1 MNRRPITKSSDRFK
15 NTKPNV
21 KDGYLMKNLYS
32 LTPKQLTSITRNS
45 HLPAQQPAPPPQSP
59 PQPPSAAP
67 ASRPARPQDPKFV
80 SEPASPN
87 LPSDSWWASVLGE
100 EAGERRSPPSNH
112 APQERAQAS
121 YDWAAA
127 RELYESD
134 GIADLNVTG
143 VNRGGLLVE
152 GEHIR
157 GFIPLSH
164 LIGVPS
170 LTSEEERQTVMYRK
184 IGQPIRAKIIE
195 FDPEKG
201 RVVFSERAAQAAPG
215 RRAELLAKLQ
225 VGDRIQGEVTNI
237 TNFGVFIDLGG
248 MEGLVHLSEISWGRV
263 HNPADFV
270 SIGQKVDVEVISVD
284 RDQGRIALS
293 LKRLQSDPW
302 VTVPERYV
310 PGKWVPCKITHV
322 TNFGAFAS
330 LEEGVEGLIH
340 ISELADGPFSHPRN
354 IVTEGEEVTA
364 RVISVESG
372 SRRLALSL
380 RRLQED
386 AAADSAAA
394 ADDPTEDAAGT
405 QAAADDPTE
414 DTAGT
419 PAASETVSEG

>member
-1 MNRRPITKSSDRFK
+1 
-15 NTKPNV
+15 
-21 KDGYLMKNLYS
+21 MKNLYS
-32 LTPKQLTSITRNS
+32 LTPKQVNSITRNS
-45 HLPAQQPAPPPQSP
+45 RPPAPPAASP
-59 PQPPSAAP
+59 SPSAPPESPAP
-67 ASRPARPQDPKFV
+67 AASSRAARSAESKYPRDA
-80 SEPASPN
+80 ASPET
-87 LPSDSWWASVLGE
+87 PSESWWSAVLSE
-100 EAGERRSPPSNH
+100 EVAERRPPMPESVPH
-112 APQERAQAS
+112 ERVPAS

-134 GIADLNVTG
+134 GITELTVTG

-152 GEHIR
+152 GDHIR

-170 LTSEEERQTVMYRK
+170 LTSDEERQTVMYRK
-184 IGQPIRAKIIE
+184 IGQTVKAKIIE

-215 RRAELLAKLQ
+215 RRAELLAKVQ

-237 TNFGVFIDLGG
+237 TTFGVFIDLGG

-270 SIGQKVDVEVISVD
+270 TIGQKVDVEVISVD
-284 RDQGRIALS
+284 REQGRIALS
-293 LKRLQSDPW
+293 LKRLQADPW
-302 VTVPERYV
+302 LTVPERYV
-310 PGKWVPCKITHV
+310 PGNWVTCRITHV
-322 TNFGAFAS
+322 TSFGAFAA

-372 SRRLALSL
+372 ARRLALSL
-380 RRLQED
+380 RHSNLPAES
-386 AAADSAAA
+386 SASIPTEPG
-394 ADDPTEDAAGT
+394 DEVDPTPSDEI
-405 QAAADDPTE
+405 DPT
-414 DTAGT
+414 
-419 PAASETVSEG
+419 PPSETDPEG

>member
-1 MNRRPITKSSDRFK
+1 
-15 NTKPNV
+15 
-21 KDGYLMKNLYS
+21 MKNLYS
-32 LTPKQLTSITRNS
+32 LTPKQLSSITRNT
-45 HLPAQQPAPPPQSP
+45 HLPPQPPQQPPQSP
-59 PQPPSAAP
+59 PAQTPPQQPPSTPAP
-67 ASRPARPQDPKFV
+67 RPARAPEAKFT

-100 EAGERRSPPSNH
+100 EAGERRGPPPDH

-134 GIADLNVTG
+134 GIADLSVTG

-215 RRAELLAKLQ
+215 RRAELLTKLQ
-225 VGDRIQGEVTNI
+225 VGDKIQGEVTNI

-310 PGKWVPCKITHV
+310 PGKWVQCKITHV

-380 RRLQED
+380 RRPLESD
-386 AAADSAAA
+386 SMDSTAATDSTAEADYPGQNA
-394 ADDPTEDAAGT
+394 ADDPAA
-405 QAAADDPTE
+405 
-414 DTAGT
+414 
-419 PAASETVSEG
+419 PAAPETVGEG

>member
-1 MNRRPITKSSDRFK
+1 
-15 NTKPNV
+15 
-21 KDGYLMKNLYS
+21 MKNLYS
-32 LTPKQLTSITRNS
+32 ITPKQLRSITQDAPPIPQP
-45 HLPAQQPAPPPQSP
+45 PAAPPAPQAAPPAPPAA
-59 PQPPSAAP
+59 PPSSTAARPPRPQEPRAAP
-67 ASRPARPQDPKFV
+67 
-80 SEPASPN
+80 EPA
-87 LPSDSWWASVLGE
+87 PSGAPSESWWAAVLGE
-100 EAGERRSPPSNH
+100 EPGERRGPAAEYS
-112 APQERAQAS
+112 AQERPQSS

-134 GIADLNVTG
+134 GIAELTVTG

-170 LTSEEERQTVMYRK
+170 LTSDEERQTVMYRK
-184 IGQPIRAKIIE
+184 IGQSIRAKIIE

-225 VGDRIQGEVTNI
+225 VGDRVEGEVTNI

-270 SIGQKVDVEVISVD
+270 SIGQKVEVEVISVD
-284 RDQGRIALS
+284 RDQGRVALS
-293 LKRLQSDPW
+293 LKRLESDPW
-302 VTVPERYV
+302 VSVPERYV
-310 PGKWVPCKITHV
+310 PGNWVECKITHV
-322 TNFGAFAS
+322 TNFGAFAA

-354 IVTEGEEVTA
+354 IVTEGEAVTA
-364 RVISVESG
+364 RVISVNSQT
-372 SRRLALSL
+372 RRLALSL
-380 RRLQED
+380 RRPREQSESEG
-386 AAADSAAA
+386 SAPAHIP
-394 ADDPTEDAAGT
+394 ADDGDAHAS
-405 QAAADDPTE
+405 E
-414 DTAGT
+414 
-419 PAASETVSEG
+419 PAAEG

>member
-1 MNRRPITKSSDRFK
+1 
-15 NTKPNV
+15 
-21 KDGYLMKNLYS
+21 MKNLYS
-32 LTPKQLTSITRNS
+32 LTPKQLSSITRTAHTAGQS
-45 HLPAQQPAPPPQSP
+45 SPPPAQ
-59 PQPPSAAP
+59 PQPQQQPQPQPQPSTP
-67 ASRPARPQDPKFV
+67 ASRPARTQESKFAN
-80 SEPASPN
+80 EAASPN
-87 LPSDSWWASVLGE
+87 LPSDSWWTSVLGE
-100 EAGERRSPPSNH
+100 EAVERHAPPSDRV
-112 APQERAQAS
+112 APERAPSS

-134 GIADLNVTG
+134 GIADLSVTG

-164 LIGVPS
+164 LIGIPS
-170 LTSEEERQTVMYRK
+170 LTSEEERQAVMYRK

-215 RRAELLAKLQ
+215 RRAELLTKLQ

-302 VTVPERYV
+302 VTVPERYE
-310 PGKWVPCKITHV
+310 PGKWVLCKITHV

-380 RRLQED
+380 RRPLES
-386 AAADSAAA
+386 AGADPA
-394 ADDPTEDAAGT
+394 TEYSPAPA
-405 QAAADDPTE
+405 E
-414 DTAGT
+414 ST
-419 PAASETVSEG
+419 PAAPETVGEG

>member
-1 MNRRPITKSSDRFK
+1 
-15 NTKPNV
+15 
-21 KDGYLMKNLYS
+21 MKNLYS

-45 HLPAQQPAPPPQSP
+45 HSSAQPASP
-59 PQPPSAAP
+59 PQPSAP
-67 ASRPARPQDPKFV
+67 ASRPPRPQESKYTQ
-80 SEPASPN
+80 EAASPN
-87 LPSDSWWASVLGE
+87 APSESWWAAVLGE
-100 EAGERRSPPSNH
+100 EPGERRPVPADFSVPER
-112 APQERAQAS
+112 PQSS

-152 GEHIR
+152 GDHIR

-170 LTSEEERQTVMYRK
+170 LQSDEERQSVMYRK

-270 SIGQKVDVEVISVD
+270 SIGQKVEVEVISVD
-284 RDQGRIALS
+284 RDQGRVALS
-293 LKRLQSDPW
+293 LKRLQPDPW

-310 PGKWVPCKITHV
+310 PGQWVPCKITHV
-322 TNFGAFAS
+322 TNFGAFAA

-364 RVISVESG
+364 RVISVESQ

-380 RRLQED
+380 RRLHEEPISESSPGLQP
-386 AAADSAAA
+386 AAAEASAGEGPSVAEDGA
-394 ADDPTEDAAGT
+394 DPTS
-405 QAAADDPTE
+405 
-414 DTAGT
+414 
-419 PAASETVSEG
+419 ASETAAEG

>member
-1 MNRRPITKSSDRFK
+1 
-15 NTKPNV
+15 
-21 KDGYLMKNLYS
+21 MKNLYS
-32 LTPKQLTSITRNS
+32 LTPKQLSSITRTAHTAGQS
-45 HLPAQQPAPPPQSP
+45 SSPPPAPPQQQQQ
-59 PQPPSAAP
+59 PQPSTPAPRPTRAPEAKFAHEAATPS
-67 ASRPARPQDPKFV
+67 
-80 SEPASPN
+80 N
-87 LPSDSWWASVLGE
+87 PSDSWWASVLGE
-100 EAGERRSPPSNH
+100 EAGERHAPHSDHGPHSDH
-112 APQERAQAS
+112 APQERPQAS

-134 GIADLNVTG
+134 GIAELSVTG

-170 LTSEEERQTVMYRK
+170 LTSEEERQAVMYRK

-215 RRAELLAKLQ
+215 RRAELLTKLQ

-302 VTVPERYV
+302 VTVPERYE
-310 PGKWVPCKITHV
+310 PGKWVLCKITHV
-322 TNFGAFAS
+322 TNFGAFAT

-380 RRLQED
+380 RKPLESLD
-386 AAADSAAA
+386 GE
-394 ADDPTEDAAGT
+394 PAAGT
-405 QAAADDPTE
+405 NSASADAAFSASAAPE
-414 DTAGT
+414 PAG
-419 PAASETVSEG
+419 EG

>member
-1 MNRRPITKSSDRFK
+1 
-15 NTKPNV
+15 
-21 KDGYLMKNLYS
+21 MKNLYS
-32 LTPKQLTSITRNS
+32 LTPKQLSSITRNS
-45 HLPAQQPAPPPQSP
+45 HTAAQPSAPSPAQPPQQPSPPAP
-59 PQPPSAAP
+59 
-67 ASRPARPQDPKFV
+67 RPARTQESKFA
-80 SEPASPN
+80 SEAATSDG
-87 LPSDSWWASVLGE
+87 PSDSWWASVLGE
-100 EAGERRSPPSNH
+100 EPSERRGPSSEY
-112 APQERAQAS
+112 PTPDRAQNS

-134 GIADLNVTG
+134 GIAELNVTG

-170 LTSEEERQTVMYRK
+170 LTSDEERQAVMYRK
-184 IGQPIRAKIIE
+184 IGQSIRAKIIE

-270 SIGQKVDVEVISVD
+270 TIGQKVDVEVISVD
-284 RDQGRIALS
+284 RDQGRVALS

-302 VTVPERYV
+302 VSVPERYV
-310 PGKWVPCKITHV
+310 PGKWVQCKITHV
-322 TNFGAFAS
+322 TNFGAFAA

-340 ISELADGPFSHPRN
+340 ISELAD
-354 IVTEGEEVTA
+354 A

-380 RRLQED
+380 RRPPEAAESESIVPAEAPAQDAD
-386 AAADSAAA
+386 AAADA
-394 ADDPTEDAAGT
+394 P
-405 QAAADDPTE
+405 
-414 DTAGT
+414 
-419 PAASETVSEG
+419 ETVSEG

>member
-1 MNRRPITKSSDRFK
+1 
-15 NTKPNV
+15 
-21 KDGYLMKNLYS
+21 MKNLYS
-32 LTPKQLTSITRNS
+32 LTPKQLSSITRNNK
-45 HLPAQQPAPPPQSP
+45 PAEKQAPPPETPAPRP
-59 PQPPSAAP
+59 PRPPEPKPAP
-67 ASRPARPQDPKFV
+67 DVASGNTP
-80 SEPASPN
+80 SE
-87 LPSDSWWASVLGE
+87 SWWAAVLGE
-100 EAGERRSPPSNH
+100 EPGERR
-112 APQERAQAS
+112 APAAERSAPERRQNN
-121 YDWAAA
+121 YDWVAA

-134 GIADLNVTG
+134 GIADLTVTG

-152 GEHIR
+152 GDTIR

-170 LTSEEERQTVMYRK
+170 LSSDEERQAVMYRK
-184 IGQPIRAKIIE
+184 IGQTVRAKIIE

-270 SIGQKVDVEVISVD
+270 SIGQTVDVEVIGVD

-293 LKRLQSDPW
+293 LKRLLPDPW
-302 VTVPERYV
+302 VTVPERYK
-310 PGKWVPCKITHV
+310 PGMMVHCRITHV
-322 TNFGAFAS
+322 TNFGAFAA

-354 IVTEGEEVTA
+354 IVTEGEEVVA
-364 RVISVESG
+364 RVISVESPA
-372 SRRLALSL
+372 RRLALSL
-380 RRLQED
+380 RKQTEGAAAGDLPLEDILSADASPAETPPADETPPAED
-386 AAADSAAA
+386 AN
-394 ADDPTEDAAGT
+394 DAP
-405 QAAADDPTE
+405 D
-414 DTAGT
+414 
-419 PAASETVSEG
+419 PAAEG

>member
-1 MNRRPITKSSDRFK
+1 LSQD
-15 NTKPNV
+15 
-21 KDGYLMKNLYS
+21 
-32 LTPKQLTSITRNS
+32 
-45 HLPAQQPAPPPQSP
+45 QP
-59 PQPPSAAP
+59 
-67 ASRPARPQDPKFV
+67 
-80 SEPASPN
+80 SE
-87 LPSDSWWASVLGE
+87 SWWSAVLSE
-100 EAGERRSPPSNH
+100 EYGERRPPAQES
-112 APQERAQAS
+112 APAYERSQVS

-134 GIADLNVTG
+134 GITELTVTG

-152 GEHIR
+152 GDHIR

-170 LTSEEERQTVMYRK
+170 LTSDEERQSVMYRK

-215 RRAELLAKLQ
+215 RRAELLAKVQ
-225 VGDRIQGEVTNI
+225 VGDRVQGEVTNI
-237 TNFGVFIDLGG
+237 TTFGVFIDLGG

-270 SIGQKVDVEVISVD
+270 TIGQKVDVEVISVD

-293 LKRLQSDPW
+293 LKRLQADPW
-302 VTVPERYV
+302 LTVPERYV
-310 PGKWVPCKITHV
+310 PGKWVKCRITHV
-322 TNFGAFAS
+322 TSFGAFAA

-354 IVTEGEEVTA
+354 IVNEGEEVTA

-380 RRLQED
+380 RHGYEAEENPPPVSFD
-386 AAADSAAA
+386 STDEPSPAPADEST
-394 ADDPTEDAAGT
+394 DPAG
-405 QAAADDPTE
+405 
-414 DTAGT
+414 
-419 PAASETVSEG
+419 

>member
-1 MNRRPITKSSDRFK
+1 
-15 NTKPNV
+15 
-21 KDGYLMKNLYS
+21 MKNLYS
-32 LTPKQLTSITRNS
+32 LTPKHLNSITRNS
-45 HLPAQQPAPPPQSP
+45 RPPAPPA
-59 PQPPSAAP
+59 AAP
-67 ASRPARPQDPKFV
+67 VPAAPPPAASAPHPARPAETKYPRDTAS
-80 SEPASPN
+80 SET
-87 LPSDSWWASVLGE
+87 PSESWWSAVLSE
-100 EAGERRSPPSNH
+100 EYAERRPPAQESVPH
-112 APQERAQAS
+112 ERAQAS

-134 GIADLNVTG
+134 GITELTVTG

-152 GEHIR
+152 GDHIR

-170 LTSEEERQTVMYRK
+170 LTSDEERQTVMYRK
-184 IGQPIRAKIIE
+184 IGQTVRAKIIE

-215 RRAELLAKLQ
+215 RRAELLSKVQ
-225 VGDRIQGEVTNI
+225 VGDRVQGEVTNI
-237 TNFGVFIDLGG
+237 TTFGVFIDLGG

-270 SIGQKVDVEVISVD
+270 TIGQKVDVEVISVD
-284 RDQGRIALS
+284 REQGRIALS

-302 VTVPERYV
+302 LTVPERYI
-310 PGKWVPCKITHV
+310 PGNWVTCRITHV
-322 TNFGAFAS
+322 TSFGAFAA

-372 SRRLALSL
+372 ARRLALSL
-380 RRLQED
+380 RHANLPEETPASVPPD
-386 AAADSAAA
+386 LATEV
-394 ADDPTEDAAGT
+394 DP
-405 QAAADDPTE
+405 
-414 DTAGT
+414 T
-419 PAASETVSEG
+419 PAAETDPEG

>member
-1 MNRRPITKSSDRFK
+1 
-15 NTKPNV
+15 
-21 KDGYLMKNLYS
+21 MKNLYS

-45 HLPAQQPAPPPQSP
+45 HPASQPPAA
-59 PQPPSAAP
+59 PQPPP
-67 ASRPARPQDPKFV
+67 AARPPRTQESKAPH
-80 SEPASPN
+80 EAPSPN
-87 LPSDSWWASVLGE
+87 TPSESWWAAVLGE
-100 EAGERRSPPSNH
+100 EPGERRGPSPEYS
-112 APQERAQAS
+112 AQERQQNS

-134 GIADLNVTG
+134 GIAELNVTG

-152 GEHIR
+152 GDAIR

-170 LTSEEERQTVMYRK
+170 LTSDEERQTVMYRK
-184 IGQPIRAKIIE
+184 IGQSIRAKIIE

-225 VGDRIQGEVTNI
+225 VGDRVQGEVTNI

-270 SIGQKVDVEVISVD
+270 SIGQKVEVEVISVD
-284 RDQGRIALS
+284 RDQGRVALS

-302 VTVPERYV
+302 VSVPERYV
-310 PGKWVPCKITHV
+310 PGNWVECKITHV
-322 TNFGAFAS
+322 TNFGAFAA

-354 IVTEGEEVTA
+354 IVTEGESLTA
-364 RVISVESG
+364 RVISVNSQT
-372 SRRLALSL
+372 RRLALSL
-380 RRLQED
+380 RRPRDVPESEP
-386 AAADSAAA
+386 AAPAESP
-394 ADDPTEDAAGT
+394 ADDGAG
-405 QAAADDPTE
+405 AD
-414 DTAGT
+414 
-419 PAASETVSEG
+419 PAPASSSETVTEA

>member
-1 MNRRPITKSSDRFK
+1 
-15 NTKPNV
+15 
-21 KDGYLMKNLYS
+21 MKNLYS

-45 HLPAQQPAPPPQSP
+45 HPAAQPPAPPQAP
-59 PQPPSAAP
+59 P
-67 ASRPARPQDPKFV
+67 ASRPPRTQESKAAH
-80 SEPASPN
+80 EAASPN
-87 LPSDSWWASVLGE
+87 TPSESWWAAVLGE
-100 EAGERRSPPSNH
+100 EPGERRGSRAESAGQERPPS
-112 APQERAQAS
+112 S

-134 GIADLNVTG
+134 GIAELTVTG

-152 GEHIR
+152 GDQIR

-170 LTSEEERQTVMYRK
+170 LTSDEERQTVMYRK
-184 IGQPIRAKIIE
+184 IGQSIRAKIIE

-215 RRAELLAKLQ
+215 KRAELLAKLQ
-225 VGDRIQGEVTNI
+225 VGDRVTGEVTNI

-270 SIGQKVDVEVISVD
+270 SIGQQVEVEVISVD
-284 RDQGRIALS
+284 RDQGRVALS

-310 PGKWVPCKITHV
+310 PGNWVECKITHV
-322 TNFGAFAS
+322 TNFGAFAA

-354 IVTEGEEVTA
+354 IVTEGEGVTA
-364 RVISVESG
+364 RIISVNSQT
-372 SRRLALSL
+372 RRLALSL
-380 RRLQED
+380 RRPPE
-386 AAADSAAA
+386 AAEPESAAPA
-394 ADDPTEDAAGT
+394 EAPAMDDDAL
-405 QAAADDPTE
+405 
-414 DTAGT
+414 
-419 PAASETVSEG
+419 AASAPETVDEG

>member
-1 MNRRPITKSSDRFK
+1 
-15 NTKPNV
+15 
-21 KDGYLMKNLYS
+21 MKNLYS
-32 LTPKQLTSITRNS
+32 LTPKHLNSITRNS
-45 HLPAQQPAPPPQSP
+45 RPP
-59 PQPPSAAP
+59 AP
-67 ASRPARPQDPKFV
+67 ASASPAPSAPPA
-80 SEPASPN
+80 PASVPRTTRPPDSKFTRDASSPD
-87 LPSDSWWASVLGE
+87 LPSESWWSAVLLE
-100 EAGERRSPPSNH
+100 EYGERRPPS
-112 APQERAQAS
+112 QESTPYERTQTS

-134 GIADLNVTG
+134 GITELTVTG

-152 GEHIR
+152 GDHIR

-170 LTSEEERQTVMYRK
+170 LTSDEERQTVMYRK
-184 IGQPIRAKIIE
+184 IGQPIHAKIIE

-215 RRAELLAKLQ
+215 RRAELLAKVQ
-225 VGDRIQGEVTNI
+225 VGDRVQGEVTNI
-237 TNFGVFIDLGG
+237 TTFGVFIDLGG

-270 SIGQKVDVEVISVD
+270 TIGQRVDVEVISVD
-284 RDQGRIALS
+284 REQGRIALS
-293 LKRLQSDPW
+293 LKRLQADPW
-302 VTVPERYV
+302 LTVPERYI
-310 PGKWVPCKITHV
+310 PGKWVTCRITHV
-322 TNFGAFAS
+322 TSFGAFAS

-380 RRLQED
+380 RHANEPEETPPPIPLE
-386 AAADSAAA
+386 SSEETG
-394 ADDPTEDAAGT
+394 P
-405 QAAADDPTE
+405 
-414 DTAGT
+414 TAGSAT
-419 PAASETVSEG
+419 DPVE

>member
-1 MNRRPITKSSDRFK
+1 
-15 NTKPNV
+15 
-21 KDGYLMKNLYS
+21 MKNLYS

-45 HLPAQQPAPPPQSP
+45 HSSAPQPQ
-59 PQPPSAAP
+59 PQPPAAP
-67 ASRPARPQDPKFV
+67 ASKPPRAPDSKYVHEA
-80 SEPASPN
+80 ASPN

-100 EAGERRSPPSNH
+100 EAGERRGQAPDHGPSD
-112 APQERAQAS
+112 RAQS
-121 YDWAAA
+121 SNDWAAA

-152 GEHIR
+152 GDHIR

-170 LTSEEERQTVMYRK
+170 LTSEEERQSVMYRK

-215 RRAELLAKLQ
+215 RRAELLNKLQ
-225 VGDRIQGEVTNI
+225 VGDRVQGEVTNI

-270 SIGQKVDVEVISVD
+270 SIGQKVEVEVISVD

-310 PGKWVPCKITHV
+310 PGTWC
-322 TNFGAFAS
+322 
-330 LEEGVEGLIH
+330 
-340 ISELADGPFSHPRN
+340 R
-354 IVTEGEEVTA
+354 A
-364 RVISVESG
+364 RS
-372 SRRLALSL
+372 
-380 RRLQED
+380 
-386 AAADSAAA
+386 
-394 ADDPTEDAAGT
+394 PT
-405 QAAADDPTE
+405 
-414 DTAGT
+414 
-419 PAASETVSEG
+419 

>member
-1 MNRRPITKSSDRFK
+1 
-15 NTKPNV
+15 
-21 KDGYLMKNLYS
+21 MKNLYS
-32 LTPKQLTSITRNS
+32 LTPKQLSSITRNT
-45 HLPAQQPAPPPQSP
+45 HLPAQQPATPP
-59 PQPPSAAP
+59 PQPPPTTPQQPPPPSTPAP
-67 ASRPARPQDPKFV
+67 RPARAQESKSASD
-80 SEPASPN
+80 SASPN

-100 EAGERRSPPSNH
+100 EPGERRGPSADR
-112 APQERAQAS
+112 APQERAQSS

-134 GIADLNVTG
+134 GIAELNVTG

-215 RRAELLAKLQ
+215 RRAELLTKLQ

-302 VTVPERYV
+302 VTVPERYM
-310 PGKWVPCKITHV
+310 PGIWVPCKITHV

-380 RRLQED
+380 RRPLESGATET
-386 AAADSAAA
+386 AAASDQPAETAPDAPAA
-394 ADDPTEDAAGT
+394 PE
-405 QAAADDPTE
+405 
-414 DTAGT
+414 TAG
-419 PAASETVSEG
+419 EG

>member
-1 MNRRPITKSSDRFK
+1 M
-15 NTKPNV
+15 
-21 KDGYLMKNLYS
+21 YMKNLYS
-32 LTPKQLTSITRNS
+32 LTPKQLSSITRNNK
-45 HLPAQQPAPPPQSP
+45 PAEKPAPPPE
-59 PQPPSAAP
+59 AP
-67 ASRPARPQDPKFV
+67 APRPPRPAEPKEPKEPKPAAETASGGSP
-80 SEPASPN
+80 SE
-87 LPSDSWWASVLGE
+87 SWWAAVLGE
-100 EAGERRSPPSNH
+100 EPGPRRVPAPERAAPERRQNN
-112 APQERAQAS
+112 

-134 GIADLNVTG
+134 GIADLTVTG

-152 GEHIR
+152 GESIR

-170 LTSEEERQTVMYRK
+170 LTDEEERQAVMYRK
-184 IGQPIRAKIIE
+184 IGQTVRAKIIE

-270 SIGQKVDVEVISVD
+270 SIGQTVDVEVIGVD

-293 LKRLQSDPW
+293 LKRLLPDPW
-302 VTVPERYV
+302 VTVPERYQ
-310 PGKWVPCKITHV
+310 PGMMVPCRITHV
-322 TNFGAFAS
+322 TNFGAFAA

-364 RVISVESG
+364 RVISVESAA
-372 SRRLALSL
+372 RRLALSL
-380 RRLQED
+380 RKLPAEGAAEGEAPSLEGPSGDAPVED
-386 AAADSAAA
+386 APAGETPSAEGNPEPP
-394 ADDPTEDAAGT
+394 D
-405 QAAADDPTE
+405 
-414 DTAGT
+414 
-419 PAASETVSEG
+419 PAAEG

>member
-1 MNRRPITKSSDRFK
+1 
-15 NTKPNV
+15 
-21 KDGYLMKNLYS
+21 MKNLYS

-45 HLPAQQPAPPPQSP
+45 HSSAQSQPPASP
-59 PQPPSAAP
+59 PQPAAP
-67 ASRPARPQDPKFV
+67 APRMPARPPDSKHV
-80 SEPASPN
+80 HEPASPN
-87 LPSDSWWASVLGE
+87 APSDSWWASVLGE
-100 EAGERRSPPSNH
+100 EAGERHSPAAEH
-112 APQERAQAS
+112 APQERVQNS

-134 GIADLNVTG
+134 GIADLNITG

-152 GEHIR
+152 GDHIR

-164 LIGVPS
+164 LIGIPS
-170 LTSEEERQTVMYRK
+170 LTSEEERQAVMYRK
-184 IGQPIRAKIIE
+184 IGQAIRAKIIE

-215 RRAELLAKLQ
+215 RRAELLGKLQ

-270 SIGQKVDVEVISVD
+270 SIGQKVEVEVISVD

-293 LKRLQSDPW
+293 LKRLQPDPW

-310 PGKWVPCKITHV
+310 PGKLVPCRITHV

-354 IVTEGEEVTA
+354 IVTEGEEVLA
-364 RVISVESG
+364 RVISVESA

-380 RRLQED
+380 RKPPETAAPD
-386 AAADSAAA
+386 AEKAAETPAEPS
-394 ADDPTEDAAGT
+394 
-405 QAAADDPTE
+405 
-414 DTAGT
+414 AGT
-419 PAASETVSEG
+419 PPETASEG

>member
-1 MNRRPITKSSDRFK
+1 
-15 NTKPNV
+15 
-21 KDGYLMKNLYS
+21 MKNLYS

-45 HLPAQQPAPPPQSP
+45 HT
-59 PQPPSAAP
+59 SAAP
-67 ASRPARPQDPKFV
+67 PTPPQTPAPVSRPARTQESKATHD
-80 SEPASPN
+80 PASPN
-87 LPSDSWWASVLGE
+87 TPSESWWAAVLGE
-100 EAGERRSPPSNH
+100 EVGERRGPPSDYS
-112 APQERAQAS
+112 AQERPQNT

-134 GIADLNVTG
+134 GIAELNVTG

-152 GEHIR
+152 GDHIR

-170 LTSEEERQTVMYRK
+170 LTSDEERQTVMYRK
-184 IGQPIRAKIIE
+184 IGQTIRAKIIE

-225 VGDRIQGEVTNI
+225 VGDRVQGEVTNI

-284 RDQGRIALS
+284 RDQGRVALS

-302 VTVPERYV
+302 VSVPERYI
-310 PGKWVPCKITHV
+310 PGTWVQSKITHV

-364 RVISVESG
+364 RVISVESQT
-372 SRRLALSL
+372 RRLALSL
-380 RRLQED
+380 RHPREASESEPVTPAQAPAED
-386 AAADSAAA
+386 ADGADG
-394 ADDPTEDAAGT
+394 AGS
-405 QAAADDPTE
+405 
-414 DTAGT
+414 T
-419 PAASETVSEG
+419 PEAVDEG

>member
-1 MNRRPITKSSDRFK
+1 
-15 NTKPNV
+15 
-21 KDGYLMKNLYS
+21 MKNLYS

-45 HLPAQQPAPPPQSP
+45 HSSAQPPAEKPQAAPPSRQQPAAPSSR
-59 PQPPSAAP
+59 QPRKPEGKYAH
-67 ASRPARPQDPKFV
+67 
-80 SEPASPN
+80 EPASPG
-87 LPSDSWWASVLGE
+87 LPTDSWWASVLGE
-100 EAGERRSPPSNH
+100 EGAGERRGPSTEHH
-112 APQERAQAS
+112 APQERTQHAC
-121 YDWAAA
+121 DWAAA

-152 GEHIR
+152 GDNIR

-170 LTSEEERQTVMYRK
+170 LSSEEERQTVMYRK
-184 IGQPIRAKIIE
+184 IGQSIRAKIIE

-215 RRAELLAKLQ
+215 RRAELLNNLQ

-237 TNFGVFIDLGG
+237 TNFGVFVDLGG

-270 SIGQKVDVEVISVD
+270 SIGQQVEVEVISVD

-302 VTVPERYV
+302 VTVPERYI
-310 PGKWVPCKITHV
+310 PGKWVPCKVTHV

-340 ISELADGPFSHPRN
+340 ISELSDGPFSHPRN
-354 IVTEGEEVTA
+354 IVTEGEELTA

-380 RRLQED
+380 RRPPED
-386 AAADSAAA
+386 AAEDPSSAA
-394 ADDPTEDAAGT
+394 E
-405 QAAADDPTE
+405 
-414 DTAGT
+414 T
-419 PAASETVSEG
+419 PAEDDAGDAPSKTVDEG

>member
-1 MNRRPITKSSDRFK
+1 
-15 NTKPNV
+15 
-21 KDGYLMKNLYS
+21 MKNLYS
-32 LTPKQLTSITRNS
+32 LTPKQLSTITRNT
-45 HLPAQQPAPPPQSP
+45 HLPAQPPPQPPPQSP
-59 PQPPSAAP
+59 PAP
-67 ASRPARPQDPKFV
+67 APQQQPTSTPAPRPARSQEPKFAG
-80 SEPASPN
+80 EPASPN

-100 EAGERRSPPSNH
+100 ESGERRGPPPDH

-152 GEHIR
+152 GDHIR

-170 LTSEEERQTVMYRK
+170 LSSEEERQTVMYRK

-225 VGDRIQGEVTNI
+225 VGDKIQGEVTNI

-293 LKRLQSDPW
+293 LKRLESDPW

-310 PGKWVPCKITHV
+310 PGMWVPCKITHV

-380 RRLQED
+380 RRPLESASTDLPAEADYPGQND
-386 AAADSAAA
+386 AD
-394 ADDPTEDAAGT
+394 
-405 QAAADDPTE
+405 
-414 DTAGT
+414 T
-419 PAASETVSEG
+419 PAAPETVGEG

>member
-1 MNRRPITKSSDRFK
+1 
-15 NTKPNV
+15 
-21 KDGYLMKNLYS
+21 MKNLYS

-45 HLPAQQPAPPPQSP
+45 HANAQPSAPQTP
-59 PQPPSAAP
+59 AAP
-67 ASRPARPQDPKFV
+67 ARQPRPAEPKV
-80 SEPASPN
+80 AHEPASPN
-87 LPSDSWWASVLGE
+87 TPNESWWASVLGE
-100 EAGERRSPPSNH
+100 ETGERRAPASEAGPS
-112 APQERAQAS
+112 ERHQNS

-134 GIADLNVTG
+134 GIAELNVTG

-152 GEHIR
+152 GDHIR

-170 LTSEEERQTVMYRK
+170 LTSDEERQTVMYRK
-184 IGQPIRAKIIE
+184 IGQTIRAKIIE

-284 RDQGRIALS
+284 RDQGRVALS
-293 LKRLQSDPW
+293 LKRLQPDPW

-354 IVTEGEEVTA
+354 IVAEGEEVTA
-364 RVISVESG
+364 RVISVESAT
-372 SRRLALSL
+372 RRLALSL
-380 RRLQED
+380 RQPRDDSGSEPESP
-386 AAADSAAA
+386 AETPAEEAADGG
-394 ADDPTEDAAGT
+394 TEPAG
-405 QAAADDPTE
+405 
-414 DTAGT
+414 
-419 PAASETVSEG
+419 EG

>member
-1 MNRRPITKSSDRFK
+1 
-15 NTKPNV
+15 
-21 KDGYLMKNLYS
+21 MKNLYS
-32 LTPKQLTSITRNS
+32 LTPKHLASITRNS
-45 HLPAQQPAPPPQSP
+45 RPPATVAKPPRTEDTKLIQ
-59 PQPPSAAP
+59 
-67 ASRPARPQDPKFV
+67 
-80 SEPASPN
+80 EPASPDSPN
-87 LPSDSWWASVLGE
+87 ESWWSSVLGDE
-100 EAGERRSPPSNH
+100 GGDRH
-112 APQERAQAS
+112 APKPAAESAAPEKPQTA
-121 YDWAAA
+121 YNWVAA

-134 GIADLNVTG
+134 GIAELTVIG

-152 GEHIR
+152 GEQIR

-170 LTSEEERQTVMYRK
+170 LTSDEERQAVMYRK
-184 IGQPIRAKIIE
+184 VGQTIRAKIIE

-201 RVVFSERAAQAAPG
+201 RVVLSERAAQAAPG

-284 RDQGRIALS
+284 RDQGRVALS
-293 LKRLQSDPW
+293 LKRLLPDPW

-310 PGKWVPCKITHV
+310 PGMWVPCKITHV

-330 LEEGVEGLIH
+330 LEDGVEGLIH
-340 ISELADGPFSHPRN
+340 ISEMADGPFSHPRN
-354 IVTEGEEVTA
+354 VITEGEELTA
-364 RVISVESG
+364 RVISVESQ

-380 RRLQED
+380 RKSSEPADLTMSEPLLPEDTFSESEELFPED
-386 AAADSAAA
+386 ASVGSG
-394 ADDPTEDAAGT
+394 PQDA
-405 QAAADDPTE
+405 E
-414 DTAGT
+414 DTPSEPETPSSTEPAQKSADPSSQTGT
-419 PAASETVSEG
+419 